1 MVLAHTIGPG
11 GGTGGTGGTGSTGSG
26 GTTSVT
32 SGGTFSSVPSAV
44 SPPAST
50 KQVWL
55 QFNNPFMPDYNN
67 IWNDKIP
74 ISGPFQGIN
83 MLDRILTMIERK
95 FK

>member
-1 MVLAHTIGPG
+1 MVLAHTIGSG

-44 SPPAST
+44 TPPAST

-55 QFNNPFMPDYNN
+55 QFNNPFMPIHN
-67 IWNDKIP
+67 
-74 ISGPFQGIN
+74 SGGDVFSLTLLRGGIDVTLAAVA
-83 MLDRILTMIERK
+83 MSLP
-95 FK
+95 